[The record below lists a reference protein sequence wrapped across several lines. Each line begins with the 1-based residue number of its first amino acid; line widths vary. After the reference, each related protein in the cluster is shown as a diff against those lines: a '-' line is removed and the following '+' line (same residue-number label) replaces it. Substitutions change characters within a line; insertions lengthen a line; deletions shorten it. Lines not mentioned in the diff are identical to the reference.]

1 MEAEEPRS
9 PEALE
14 VQEAIRRR
22 AVSAEAERPHRE
34 IPEVWARLELEA
46 GVPSQEVSEEVL
58 GPMEALGVRLGVL
71 EEVEKRIQLEEAQE
85 VWKVR
90 VVVLGDLLLQA
101 TAGLPK
107 NLSQE
112 PCSGAL
118 MS

>member
-1 MEAEEPRS
+1 M
-9 PEALE
+9 
-14 VQEAIRRR
+14 
-22 AVSAEAERPHRE
+22 H
-34 IPEVWARLELEA
+34 LELEA

-58 GPMEALGVRLGVL
+58 EPTEELGVRLGVL

-90 VVVLGDLLLQA
+90 VVVLVDRLLQE
-101 TAGLPK
+101 TGGLRK
-107 NLSQE
+107 NLRQE